1 MSKGLHMNLA
11 SHVEDF
17 RASLSRAWPP
27 TFDRLAS
34 DTHRSLEQGMAL
46 IHKASVIPS
55 SVTSDKEVCDG
66 WNSATLSGAE
76 LEKLLHGSDWQ
87 WSYYVPSLT
96 GSAWGL
102 TTEQAV
108 RRSVSRLLNEVEMK
122 GLNSAE
128 IASIRVRRFFGL
140 ILATVR
146 LEQRNLQLGP
156 FLKPLDPRYRFRR
169 PLHHRDLINVAN
181 RKGLHMKAM

>member
-1 MSKGLHMNLA
+1 
-11 SHVEDF
+11 
-17 RASLSRAWPP
+17 
-27 TFDRLAS
+27 
-34 DTHRSLEQGMAL
+34 
-46 IHKASVIPS
+46 
-55 SVTSDKEVCDG
+55 
-66 WNSATLSGAE
+66 
-76 LEKLLHGSDWQ
+76 
-87 WSYYVPSLT
+87 
-96 GSAWGL
+96 
-102 TTEQAV
+102 
-108 RRSVSRLLNEVEMK
+108 MK